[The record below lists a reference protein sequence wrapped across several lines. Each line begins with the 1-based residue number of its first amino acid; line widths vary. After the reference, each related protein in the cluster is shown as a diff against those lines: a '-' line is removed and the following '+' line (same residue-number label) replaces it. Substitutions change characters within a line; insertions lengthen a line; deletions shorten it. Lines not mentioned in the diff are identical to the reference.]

1 MTDARVRA
9 AQRAV
14 GLPGGVELETPATG
28 PPEYV
33 GLVTRGVALT
43 IDAALLNLVAV
54 VVGAAIAL
62 LMTTLS
68 VPGDV
73 ETLVALASGFVYAGW
88 VVLYFVAFWCVDA
101 QTLGDRVMGIRVQHP
116 DGRRIRP
123 GRALVRFG
131 ALVLCAIPLGAGFIP
146 VLYDRRRRGL
156 HDRIARTVVV
166 VGEGDRP
173 RRGRLLPI
181 IETDDQER
189 G

>member
-1 MTDARVRA
+1 MTDAQVRA

-14 GLPGGVELETPATG
+14 GLPEGVELETPAAG

-43 IDAALLNLVAV
+43 IDAALLNVVAV
-54 VVGAAIAL
+54 IVGAAIAL
-62 LMTTLS
+62 LMNTLS
-68 VPGDV
+68 VPSDIEKLV
-73 ETLVALASGFVYAGW
+73 TLVSGAVYAGW
-88 VVLYFVAFWCVDA
+88 VVLYFVVFWSIDA

-123 GRALVRFG
+123 GRALIRFG

-146 VLYDRRRRGL
+146 VLYDPRRRGL

-166 VGEGDRP
+166 VGEGDHP
-173 RRGRLLPI
+173 QRRRLLPM
-181 IETDDQER
+181 T
-189 G
+189 